1 MSVTEQ
7 ADAKKATIKGAAAL
21 DVLDGV
27 DELYVAKGKK
37 VEHVDLRKAKPDRAA
52 LLALLLGP
60 TGNLRAPTLRKGRTL
75 IVGFEGLRAYLRR
88 ARHAP
93 DRPPAAS
100 RPLAAGETV
109 PAQGVVVSAFGG
121 PEV

>member
-1 MSVTEQ
+1 MTCAKTQGFLAKHKVTVAAQ

-21 DVLDGV
+21 EVLDGV

-37 VEHVDLRKAKPDRAA
+37 VEHVDLRKAKPDRTA

-75 IVGFEGLRAYLRR
+75 IVGFEE
-88 ARHAP
+88 
-93 DRPPAAS
+93 
-100 RPLAAGETV
+100 ETYKNV
-109 PAQGVVVSAFGG
+109 LT
-121 PEV
+121 